1 MTGLRIGVLG
11 CADIAVRRVLPA
23 LAAMRDVSVTVIA
36 SRDPAKAATVTSVFG
51 GRPVHGYAAALDR
64 DDVDAVYLPVPV
76 ALRPEWTERALLA
89 GKHVLAEKP
98 VTAERSTTARLF
110 ALARERGLA
119 LMENMMFLAH
129 PLHREVR
136 RLVEDGAIG
145 ALRSFHSTFSV
156 PARAADDIRYQR
168 ELGGGALL
176 DIGIYPVRAAMYFLG
191 ELSVAGTVLSSAP
204 GHMVDTSG
212 AILLRTPGELPAH
225 VTFGMES
232 SYLSVYELRGDR
244 GRIVVDR
251 AFQPPPDDDPVI
263 QLEQPDGS
271 RRLRRPRVDQ
281 VTATLARFV
290 AAARAGRSVGEA
302 RCLRQIALLEAARD
316 HDAATRSP
324 L

>member
-1 MTGLRIGVLG
+1 
-11 CADIAVRRVLPA
+11 
-23 LAAMRDVSVTVIA
+23 
-36 SRDPAKAATVTSVFG
+36 
-51 GRPVHGYAAALDR
+51 
-64 DDVDAVYLPVPV
+64 
-76 ALRPEWTERALLA
+76 
-89 GKHVLAEKP
+89 
-98 VTAERSTTARLF
+98 
-110 ALARERGLA
+110 
-119 LMENMMFLAH
+119 
-129 PLHREVR
+129 
-136 RLVEDGAIG
+136 
-145 ALRSFHSTFSV
+145 V